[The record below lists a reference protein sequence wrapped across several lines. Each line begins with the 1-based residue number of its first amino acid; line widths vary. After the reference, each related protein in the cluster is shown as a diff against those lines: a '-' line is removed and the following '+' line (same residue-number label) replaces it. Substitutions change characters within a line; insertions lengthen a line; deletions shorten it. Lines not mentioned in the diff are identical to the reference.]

1 MELVWTGV
9 NCLHL
14 ALVVHTEHN
23 TEVRLHHHRQF
34 DVFEKPMTIN
44 HHQQGEHE
52 LSVEEYFKQPYER
65 DFLLQK

>member
-1 MELVWTGV
+1 
-9 NCLHL
+9 
-14 ALVVHTEHN
+14 
-23 TEVRLHHHRQF
+23 
-34 DVFEKPMTIN
+34 MTVN